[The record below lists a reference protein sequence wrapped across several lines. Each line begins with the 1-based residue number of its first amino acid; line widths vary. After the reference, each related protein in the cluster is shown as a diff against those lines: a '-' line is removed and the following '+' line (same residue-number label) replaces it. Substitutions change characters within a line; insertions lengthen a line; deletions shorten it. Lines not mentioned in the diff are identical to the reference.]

1 MNPLP
6 RLYKIRLE
14 GHLGATALSAF
25 PTMVPQREGRETVLT
40 GLLEDRAALFG
51 LLGEIEA
58 LGLEITELRRVV
70 PPESPGSGDDRS
82 PELSRG
88 SVSSSTDPRQLRSG
102 SLDRRPTG
110 DESGTDGRRGLLSD
124 RT

>member
-70 PPESPGSGDDRS
+70 PPPNRRDQVMTAHPSFREGSSPHPPTPGS
-82 PELSRG
+82 
-88 SVSSSTDPRQLRSG
+88 
-102 SLDRRPTG
+102 
-110 DESGTDGRRGLLSD
+110 
-124 RT
+124 